1 MDEFAAIVLAGG
13 DARRLGGVDKL
24 ALAVDGVSL
33 LQRTLS
39 AVEGADP
46 KVVVGPRRPGV
57 TGVRW
62 TREDPAGQGPL
73 AGLDAGLARTGDAPE
88 FVAVLA
94 ADHPYLRGET
104 VARLLGIVAA
114 SPSLPGAVLVDAD
127 GNPQWLVGVWRVAEL
142 RAAMPAD
149 PGNGSLR
156 RVLEP
161 LGPRRVPASGEEAS
175 DVDTPEDWQRL
186 GDPE

>member
-13 DARRLGGVDKL
+13 KARRLGGVDKL

-33 LQRTLS
+33 LERTLS
-39 AVEGADP
+39 AVGSADP
-46 KVVVGPRRPGV
+46 KVVVGPRRPGI

-62 TREDPAGQGPL
+62 TRERPAGQGPL
-73 AGLDAGLARTGDAPE
+73 AGLDAGLALIGDAPE
-88 FVAVLA
+88 FAAVLA
-94 ADHPYLRGET
+94 ADHPHLRGRT
-104 VARLLGIVAA
+104 VARLLGVVAA
-114 SPSLPGAVLVDAD
+114 NPSLPGAVLVDAD
-127 GNPQWLVGVWRVAEL
+127 GNPQWLVGLWRVAEL

-156 RVLEP
+156 RVLQP

-186 GDPE
+186 GGPG